1 MRVIKTIFILIFIIL
16 ICVLYIQ
23 NQDIVNYVF
32 KFKIDL
38 PFFKYGPVGIYNIG
52 IIGAAF
58 VAGVIFTLIFGV
70 LRATGKSSEIKSRD
84 KRIKNLENEINHL
97 EKKARENQVKQASA
111 SPVSTSSS
119 PFSSAN

>member
-1 MRVIKTIFILIFIIL
+1 MRIFKTLLILIFIIL

-38 PFFKYGPVGIYNIG
+38 PFFTYGPVGIYNIG

-58 VAGVIFTLIFGV
+58 LAGVVFTLIFGV
-70 LRATGKSSEIKSRD
+70 LRATGKSSEIKS
-84 KRIKNLENEINHL
+84 
-97 EKKARENQVKQASA
+97 
-111 SPVSTSSS
+111 
-119 PFSSAN
+119 